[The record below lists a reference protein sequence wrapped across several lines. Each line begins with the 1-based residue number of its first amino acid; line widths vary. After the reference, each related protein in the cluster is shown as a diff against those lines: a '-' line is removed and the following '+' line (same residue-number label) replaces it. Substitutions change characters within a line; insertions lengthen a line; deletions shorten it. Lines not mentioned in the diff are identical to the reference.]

1 MLTPTTQSPNLEVLY
16 KDGTCHV
23 GERMSQLSCKQIVH
37 SSCFVISVSNTD
49 VRFRLD
55 TFRAQFYIRVSGL
68 VTVNWTKIGGQ
79 LFSKCS
85 PLFFIFLFIFYILY
99 FKWLHYTDKLIK
111 YVVTKCTKSQ
121 KCITWTKNFGMK
133 LGVILNV
140 SLFFFLFL
148 LLLLFFFLRK
158 ML

>member
-68 VTVNWTKIGGQ
+68 VTVNWTK
-79 LFSKCS
+79 LVDSYLAS
-85 PLFFIFLFIFYILY
+85 VHHFFFLIILY

-111 YVVTKCTKSQ
+111 YVVTKCTKS
-121 KCITWTKNFGMK
+121 
-133 LGVILNV
+133 
-140 SLFFFLFL
+140 
-148 LLLLFFFLRK
+148 
-158 ML
+158 